1 MKKPTLAV
9 LLIAFLALSI
19 SAQAPQQQPQ
29 PKPEDLAKNLVLVE
43 KTQPVPDAMKA
54 GFESITAKDSITML
68 TYISSDLM
76 EGRETATRGYQLA
89 ADYAASLF
97 ALWKV
102 KPGGDVP
109 GRGFG
114 RRRMGGPAPQP
125 ATPPEKTYL
134 QDFALQEI
142 TESSSQITLEVRRGD
157 SVNKHPF
164 QPGLDYS
171 SMSSTGETLTAPV
184 VFVGYGLQEKSKA
197 FEFDEF
203 KNLDVKG
210 KIVLLISEAP
220 GRDNPASPFQ
230 KNKELKDKYFPQA
243 PAGPPMMMGGGQRFN
258 KIQEIAKLGPA
269 AILQV
274 QNTGKDA
281 DFFKNQLP
289 PKHINDDRPINTRPR
304 RRLIIPGV
312 AATMPFERSSV
323 VSITRSMA
331 DAILQP
337 TGASLADLQK
347 KIETTGKPASM
358 VVPGAALTISTTVK
372 SQLVRGTNV
381 VGFVEGSDPK
391 LKDEVVVVG
400 GHLDHLGAFDG
411 YVYNGADDDGSGSVG
426 VMNLAHAF
434 AVNPQKPKRTVVF
447 CLWAGEEQ
455 GLLGSRYYTMNP
467 AFPIDKTVAYLNLD
481 MISRPYTEQTM
492 ASAAR
497 MFNFPGGQELIKKVK
512 PANFLPVSFTAKGGF
527 ANVMRAVDAYVG
539 LDLFL
544 RESTGGGGGGGS
556 DHSSFQAVN
565 VPWLFVIAAMTDDYH
580 QTSDSVEKVSGDLIE
595 KISRLVYATAYT
607 LADQ

>member
-1 MKKPTLAV
+1 MKKSTLAV
-9 LLIAFLALSI
+9 LLITFLALSI

-54 GFESITAKDSITML
+54 GFESITAKDSIAML

-109 GRGFG
+109 GRGGFG
-114 RRRMGGPAPQP
+114 RRGMGGPSAQP
-125 ATPPEKTYL
+125 AAPPEKTYL
-134 QDFALQEI
+134 QDFALQEL
-142 TESSSQITLEVRRGD
+142 TESSSQITLEVRKGD
-157 SVNKHPF
+157 STSKRPF

-184 VFVGYGLQEKSKA
+184 VFVGYGLQEKSIA
-197 FEFDEF
+197 WDEF
-203 KNLDVKG
+203 KLLDVKG
-210 KIVLLISEAP
+210 KIVLVISEAP
-220 GRDNPASPFQ
+220 GRDNPNSPFQ
-230 KNKELKDKYFPQA
+230 KTKDLKDKYFPQA
-243 PAGPPMMMGGGQRFN
+243 AAGPPAMMGAGQRFN

-289 PKHINDDRPINTRPR
+289 PRRVNDDRPRNPRPR

-312 AATMPFERSSV
+312 AATQPFERSSV
-323 VSITRSMA
+323 ISITRGMA

-337 TGASLADLQK
+337 AGTTLADLQK

-358 VVPGAALTISTTVK
+358 AVPGAALTISTTVK

-381 VGFVEGSDPK
+381 VGFIEGSDPK

-400 GHLDHLGAFDG
+400 AHLDHLGAFDG

-426 VMNLAHAF
+426 VMNLARAF
-434 AVNPQKPKRTVVF
+434 AANPQKPKRTVVF
-447 CLWAGEEQ
+447 CLWCGEEQ

-467 AFPIDKTVAYLNLD
+467 AFPIEKTVAYLNLD

-497 MFNFPGGQELIKKVK
+497 MFNVPGGQDLAKKVK

-527 ANVMRAVDAYVG
+527 ADVLRSVDAYVG

-544 RESTGGGGGGGS
+544 RESTGQERGSGGS
-556 DHSSFQAVN
+556 DHSSFQAVS
-565 VPWLFVIAAMTDDYH
+565 VPWLFAIAAMTDDYH

-595 KISRLVYATAYT
+595 KISRLIYAAAYT
-607 LADQ
+607 LADK